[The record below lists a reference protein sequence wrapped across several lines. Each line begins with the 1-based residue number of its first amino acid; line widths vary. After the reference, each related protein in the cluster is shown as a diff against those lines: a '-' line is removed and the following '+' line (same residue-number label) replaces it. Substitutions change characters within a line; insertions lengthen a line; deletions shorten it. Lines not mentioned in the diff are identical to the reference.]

1 MKALLDKLITR
12 ENAVRFLII
21 LGCAVFTLAWSY
33 VAISLISQDWGWLS
47 GGDSV
52 KDADFVV
59 ELLFIIGYVPLLA
72 GIIGT
77 LIYLNGRFWMVRCL
91 KNSLTSLVS
100 IFGFVPVVSE
110 LYRPEDPL
118 DEIVYCYDGS
128 SYIIYDGLPM
138 IIALPL
144 GIAITLVKGVVKF
157 ALWLIAAIGI
167 PVLGPALLLLGLAG
181 ASYLLELQA
190 VLTVIGGLLAAAAT
204 MFLLIAVP
212 IMGLKK
218 A

>member
-1 MKALLDKLITR
+1 MKAWLDKLFTR

-21 LGCAVFTLAWSY
+21 LGCALFTLVWSY
-33 VAISLISQDWGWLS
+33 VAFSLIQQDWGWLS
-47 GGDSV
+47 G
-52 KDADFVV
+52 ADLEFSADLV
-59 ELLFIIGYVPLLA
+59 EDLLFVIGFVPLLT

-77 LIYLNGRFWMVRCL
+77 LIYLNGRFWMVNCL

-110 LYRPEDPL
+110 LYRPEDPM

-128 SYIIYDGLPM
+128 SYIVYDGLPM

-144 GIAITLVKGVVKF
+144 GIAITLIKGV
-157 ALWLIAAIGI
+157 ALCVMWLVAAIGI
-167 PVLGPALLLLGLAG
+167 PVAAPMLLLLGLAG
-181 ASYLLELQA
+181 ASYLLQLQA
-190 VLTVIGGLLAAAAT
+190 VLTIIGGLLGAAVAA
-204 MFLLIAVP
+204 FLLIVVP

-218 A
+218 S